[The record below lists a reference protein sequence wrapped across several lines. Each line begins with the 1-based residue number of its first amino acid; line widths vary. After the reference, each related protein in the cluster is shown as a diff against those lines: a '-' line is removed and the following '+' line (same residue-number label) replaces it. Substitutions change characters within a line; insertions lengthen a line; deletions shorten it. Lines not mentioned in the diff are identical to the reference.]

1 MFGNL
6 DLSQLQQLWWIIA
19 SVVGSLFLFL
29 TFVQGGQTLLLTTA
43 KNDLEKS
50 MVINSIGRKWELT
63 FTTLVLFGGALFA
76 AFPLF
81 YATSFGGAYWVWIS
95 ILFTFI
101 IQAVSYEF
109 RKKPNNFLG
118 AGTYERFLFIN
129 GSIGILLIGA
139 AVGTFFTGSNFQ
151 LNDYNLVSWQHPLR
165 GLEAAFNLFNVS
177 LGLFLVFLARVL
189 GSMYLVNNIDFTNP
203 VLHDLEKRLRKDA
216 LTNLFLALPFLLYVL
231 ISLLIMEGFSID
243 PATGT
248 IFMEKYK
255 YLHNLLAMPV
265 TLVLLLAGLLLV
277 VLGVITTRFSFKTSG
292 IWFGGL
298 GTVLTGLA
306 IFFTAG
312 FNNTPFYPS
321 KFDLQS
327 SLSIVNASS
336 SHYTLTA
343 MSYVALA
350 VPFVLAYIAY
360 FWRLMDAR
368 KLSAG
373 EVSDPRQA
381 KELY

>member
-1 MFGNL
+1 MFGKL
-6 DLSQLQQLWWIIA
+6 DLAQLQQLWWIIA

-29 TFVQGGQTLLLTTA
+29 TFVQGGQTLLRTST

-81 YATSFGGAYWVWIS
+81 YASSFGGAYWVWIS

-101 IQAVSYEF
+101 VQAVSFEF
-109 RKKPNNFLG
+109 RKKPGNLLG
-118 AGTYERFLFIN
+118 AGTYELFLFIN

-203 VLHDLEKRLRKDA
+203 ALHDLEKRLRKETF
-216 LTNLFLALPFLLYVL
+216 TNLLLALPFLLYVL
-231 ISLLIMEGFSID
+231 ISLLFMEGFSID

-248 IFMEKYK
+248 VFMEKYK

-265 TLVLLLAGLLLV
+265 TLGLLLIGIVLV
-277 VLGVITTRFSFKTSG
+277 VLGVVTTRYSFKKSG

-343 MSYVALA
+343 MSYIALA

-373 EVSDPRQA
+373 EISDPRQA